1 MLQPGGELAGGRV
14 PRHFRQ
20 LPCAVIPGPWPGRHL
35 AGLPLTVLSRRC
47 LEEEPFVE
55 IVPYPH
61 PALRWKAKPVSQI
74 DAALR
79 STVREMFDLM
89 YEARGIG
96 LAATQ
101 VALPIRLFVVNPTAD
116 PDETEEEFVFINPEI
131 VRRNGSSEGEEGCL
145 SLPGL
150 YGPVRRA
157 EVIVVEAF
165 DLKGRPFEME
175 LTDLPGRVVQHE
187 NDHLDGIL
195 FIDRMAEADRREV
208 NDHVLAFET
217 EFRQAQAEGRWLPD
231 PELERAL
238 QELEPG

>member
-1 MLQPGGELAGGRV
+1 M
-14 PRHFRQ
+14 
-20 LPCAVIPGPWPGRHL
+20 
-35 AGLPLTVLSRRC
+35 
-47 LEEEPFVE
+47 E

-187 NDHLDGIL
+187 NDHLDGVL
-195 FIDRMAEADRREV
+195 FIDRMGDADRREV
-208 NDHVLAFET
+208 NDQVLAFET
-217 EFRQAQAEGRWLPD
+217 EFRQAQADGRWLPD